1 MKMRVLIDS
10 QHKNIIGPHL
20 KSARIN
26 SKYTQQELS
35 NKLEVMAVYID
46 RASISKI
53 ECQRRIVTDYELV
66 ALAKVLNVSTNWLLE
81 HTHNNNHIR

>member
-1 MKMRVLIDS
+1 MRVLIDS
-10 QHKNIIGPHL
+10 HHKNIIGPHI
-20 KSARIN
+20 KCARIN
-26 SKYTQQELS
+26 SRFTQQELS

-81 HTHNNNHIR
+81 YNQLDN